1 MYPHTLTRI
10 LTTILFSFFF
20 QQTLFAQQRPPR
32 GGRTAV
38 VVDERLSALRAT
50 PDLSGTLIRRVGRG
64 RFVAI
69 RGFKTTTDGVVF
81 YRVGVSS
88 RTQGWMQREAVVSAH
103 NPGDDERLISLIL
116 NSSDFDRI
124 ARARIFLNMFPRSPL
139 RPKVLLLFGEAAE
152 EAAARLTRD
161 AVRRL
166 GALDATYYLNY
177 TGLDRY
183 NRQGIRF
190 TFIGTTRQFHYDG
203 AAWRELLRRYPKSPE
218 AIKAAQRLGLL
229 ACGAG
234 VSVQPGASAPGRN
247 THDSPQPVKR
257 AAAL

>member
-1 MYPHTLTRI
+1 MYPHTLTKL
-10 LTTILFSFFF
+10 LTTILFSFCF
-20 QQTLFAQQRPPR
+20 QLTLFAQQKPPR

-69 RGFKTTTDGVVF
+69 RGLKTTADRVVF

-88 RTQGWMQREAVVSAH
+88 RTQGWMQREAVASPH
-103 NPGDDERLISLIL
+103 QPGDDKRLVSLIL

-152 EAAARLTRD
+152 EVAARLTRD
-161 AVRRL
+161 ALRRL
-166 GALDATYYLNY
+166 GALDASYYLNY

-190 TFIGTTRQFHYDG
+190 KFDQTTRQFYYDG
-203 AAWRELLRRYPKSPE
+203 AAWRELIRRFPRSPE
-218 AIKAAQRLGLL
+218 ATQAEQRL
-229 ACGAG
+229 AAG
-234 VSVQPGASAPGRN
+234 N
-247 THDSPQPVKR
+247 
-257 AAAL
+257 